1 MPFRFLS
8 LVGHPSLRVVA
19 ALVCVLAVLMGG
31 GSWQSGAPPATP
43 SAELVAAQGDLPT
56 PIQHVFLI
64 MMENEGVQ
72 QVVGGSGVPYQTY
85 LANTYAWGG
94 DALKNGGVGYYSI
107 CHPSTGNYIGLT
119 SGLPL
124 HCGS

>member
-1 MPFRFLS
+1 M
-8 LVGHPSLRVVA
+8 GGAHA
-19 ALVCVLAVLMGG
+19 AARWTLAATLILAVLVVVALWP
-31 GSWQSGAPPATP
+31 SVPIAPSSSGDLTTARTSAPTT
-43 SAELVAAQGDLPT
+43 LPT

-64 MMENEGVQ
+64 MMENEGVE
-72 QVVGGSGVPYQTY
+72 QVVGSGGVPYQTY